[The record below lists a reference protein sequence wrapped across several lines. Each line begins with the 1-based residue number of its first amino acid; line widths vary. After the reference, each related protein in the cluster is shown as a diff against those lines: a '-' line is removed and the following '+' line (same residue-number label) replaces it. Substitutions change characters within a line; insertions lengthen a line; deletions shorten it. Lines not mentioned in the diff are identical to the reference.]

1 MNAAATSMTSMQQSQ
16 AQAAAAHHQSAVA
29 LGHHHSLEV
38 GKKRAAENDMFQLV
52 LRCIIAFACIIF
64 LYILN
69 IKENVLKENFKYL
82 FNTFCFK

>member
-16 AQAAAAHHQSAVA
+16 AQAQAAAVHHQSAVS

-52 LRCIIAFACIIF
+52 LRCIIAFA
-64 LYILN
+64 
-69 IKENVLKENFKYL
+69 
-82 FNTFCFK
+82 